1 MSFQPLYPCSCV
13 CSILERGSSS
23 PWHQRLHGI
32 PWVQTLHCLYRPSNP
47 GTDLF
52 VLTALDWVSI
62 IRLAFVSVISKL
74 HKDYLFLNPCSLFC
88 DTGGIYSILRRAH
101 LPLELNYTQKLN
113 SWPCCNEGK
122 TWQPSRDFTQTPALS
137 SERSALQDVLFPLA
151 SHSRTPQGHCEKTT
165 FVSYIR
171 FRGCSAQAM
180 KAPQRLGSQIHGN
193 QMRI

>member
-1 MSFQPLYPCSCV
+1 MGYLGCRHSTAFTGHQ
-13 CSILERGSSS
+13 ILELTFSSS
-23 PWHQRLHGI
+23 LLW
-32 PWVQTLHCLYRPSNP
+32 
-47 GTDLF
+47 
-52 VLTALDWVSI
+52 
-62 IRLAFVSVISKL
+62 IRLAFVSLISKL

-113 SWPCCNEGK
+113 SWPCRNEGK